1 MPAKEDGTTQQK
13 VSVWID
19 PKFAKLIGRDA
30 PDDGWVE
37 PAVQSWD
44 ARNEPPD
51 LHIPALAGSDCLCA
65 TLLQRYPNLKR
76 NLCVFRREG

>member
-1 MPAKEDGTTQQK
+1 
-13 VSVWID
+13 V
-19 PKFAKLIGRDA
+19 

-37 PAVQSWD
+37 PTVQSWD

-65 TLLQRYPNLKR
+65 TLLQCYPNLKR
-76 NLCVFRREG
+76 NRLVFRREG